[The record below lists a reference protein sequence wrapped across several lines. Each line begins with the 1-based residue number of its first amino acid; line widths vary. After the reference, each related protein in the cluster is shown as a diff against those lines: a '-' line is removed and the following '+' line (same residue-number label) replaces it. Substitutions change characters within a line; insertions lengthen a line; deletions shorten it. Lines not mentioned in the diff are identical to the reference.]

1 MKLPSELEK
10 EYKIISEKLKKNEP
24 VSDWKEMGKLQK
36 RKDHL
41 EKIFGEIKELIS
53 IKNQIKEAEEISKQ
67 ENDFQLLT
75 LAQKEKES
83 LLEKE
88 KALLNEIKL
97 SIQKEGGENNF
108 DALIM
113 EIRAGTGGDEAA
125 IFAND
130 LFNMYVRY
138 AKIKNW
144 SVKILE
150 SHRTDL
156 YGLKEIIFE
165 ILGDNA
171 YSRLKYEGGVHRVQR
186 IPETEK
192 SGRVHTST
200 AAIAILPKPKKAQIA
215 IRPQDLEVDTY
226 KASGPGGQYVNKR
239 ESAVRITHKPTG
251 IVVACQ
257 TQRTQIDNRETA
269 LSILEAKLLEL
280 QERSQAKNIQEK
292 RKGQIG
298 TMERAEKIRTY
309 NFPQDRITD
318 HRIKKTWH
326 NMPEIMAGNL
336 DKIIEELISAES
348 KN

>member
-1 MKLPSELEK
+1 MKLPSELEE

-41 EKIFGEIKELIS
+41 EKIFGKIKELIS

-88 KALLNEIKL
+88 KALLDEIKL
-97 SIQKEGGENNF
+97 GVQKEGEENNF

-113 EIRAGTGGDEAA
+113 EIRAGTGGNEAA

-326 NMPEIMAGNL
+326 NIPEIMAGNL